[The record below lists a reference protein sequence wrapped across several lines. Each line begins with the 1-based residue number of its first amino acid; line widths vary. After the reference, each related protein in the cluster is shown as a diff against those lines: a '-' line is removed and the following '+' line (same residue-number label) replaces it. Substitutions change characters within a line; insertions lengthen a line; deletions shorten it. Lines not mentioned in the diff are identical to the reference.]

1 MLYLFL
7 CRLFRRSSA
16 TSDSNDD
23 EMSTVTE
30 AADTSCSFYGTP
42 EVDNVKFKRITT
54 KEQEE
59 RDWAAEVSDEIMY
72 RQPESTDAELQRDEV
87 LFRQP
92 ESTHL
97 GDCPICFL
105 PLEIDPYKSTL
116 QSCCSKVICKGCR
129 RANKLRGVNKNLHH
143 TCLMCRQPKPRSDK
157 EVNMYSMKRVAAND
171 PVAIQ
176 ERGKKHYYDG
186 HYRGAFEYFTKAAE
200 LGDVDSIYLL
210 SLLYRDGRGVEKNE
224 DKEWYQLEEAAIAG
238 HVVARFTLAHNEKER
253 CGRTDRAVK
262 HLIIA
267 VNLGCDYSMEALKQC
282 HTNGEVDDDKFT
294 AALHA
299 HQTAVDAMKSP
310 QREEQ
315 ANFERSLE
323 EWFCAD
329 K

>member
-23 EMSTVTE
+23 EMSTATE
-30 AADTSCSFYGTP
+30 AADTSCAFYSTP
-42 EVDNVKFKRITT
+42 EVDNVKFKRSTN

-59 RDWAAEVSDEIMY
+59 RDRAAEVSDEILY

-105 PLEIDPYKSTL
+105 PLPLDPYKSTL

-129 RANKLRGVNKNLHH
+129 RANKLRGMNKNLNH
-143 TCLMCRQPKPRSDK
+143 TCLMCRQPTPRSKK

-186 HYRGAFEYFTKAAE
+186 HYRGAFKYWRKAAE
-200 LGDVDSIYLL
+200 LGNVDSIYLL

-224 DKEWYQLEEAAIAG
+224 EKEWYQLQEAAIAG
-238 HVVARFTLAHNEKER
+238 HVGARFTLAHNEKTR
-253 CGRTDRAVK
+253 RGRTDRAVK

-267 VNLGCDYSMEALKQC
+267 ANLGCDYSMEALKQC
-282 HTNGEVDDDKFT
+282 HTNGEVGDDKFT

-299 HQTAVDAMKSP
+299 HQAAVDEMNSP